1 MEVSSLFSDMLRKT
15 SLISHDGQPT
25 PFISFLPPGGE
36 SNSQEMTE
44 CFGCDDID
52 FNTAVKVC
60 FLQLSNSLEDA
71 TSRFDAF
78 TRWQQ
83 RH

>member
-44 CFGCDDID
+44 CFGCDGIEV
-52 FNTAVKVC
+52 N
-60 FLQLSNSLEDA
+60 QLI
-71 TSRFDAF
+71 
-78 TRWQQ
+78 
-83 RH
+83 